1 MTCEITVQCSLTIL
15 VAKATFIS
23 P

>member
-1 MTCEITVQCSLTIL
+1 MTHEITFQCLLTIL

-23 P
+23 S